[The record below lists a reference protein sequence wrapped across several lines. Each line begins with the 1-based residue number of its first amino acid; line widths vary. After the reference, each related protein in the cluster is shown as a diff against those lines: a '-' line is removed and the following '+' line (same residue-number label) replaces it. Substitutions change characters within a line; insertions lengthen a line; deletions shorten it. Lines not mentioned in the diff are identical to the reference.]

1 VDRAATIVRQ
11 AMEWAEYGGG
21 GKPTLNEYVGHN
33 FVAQDFGLWGEWSL
47 DDFRSYEDRVQAALK
62 IMDGALETFGVEGF
76 SGRSVYGHDG
86 LSYLNTGDTYTP
98 TVIYDYKSGTW
109 KITSWGDMVE
119 AYPSRF
125 PY

>member
-1 VDRAATIVRQ
+1 MGVPSVKTIKDRLRWLDKTHLGVDRAATIVRQ

-86 LSYLNTGDTYTP
+86 FSYLN
-98 TVIYDYKSGTW
+98 I
-109 KITSWGDMVE
+109 
-119 AYPSRF
+119 F
-125 PY
+125 